1 MCKTSYE
8 ELSLRY
14 PDMREQVD
22 ATLSNIS
29 AVLYWP
35 GAGEESLR
43 NYMRE
48 HLSNLALTCV
58 SFVEEKGK
66 GQARESRRAK
76 HAGR

>member
-14 PDMREQVD
+14 PDMAEQVK

-43 NYMRE
+43 SYMRE
-48 HLSNLALTCV
+48 HLSNLVLTCV

-66 GQARESRRAK
+66 GKGQARGRSTRR
-76 HAGR
+76 